1 VLIGGNNFRAKPFVN
16 RVLHTLMGLPP
27 VVAGLVVFLL
37 LSRSGP
43 LGTLK
48 LVYTVTAMVIAQVVL
63 ITPIITGL
71 AANIVS
77 VKAPL
82 IRETAAGIG
91 LTHWRAVLYTV
102 YECRTQFVSTV
113 LTALD
118 APLPR
123 GCRAEV
129 AETSSSKPA

>member
-1 VLIGGNNFRAKPFVN
+1 MTTLSEILNLLFGPDPELRQIILTTLRMSFSSTLISALLGIPLGVLSGGNSFRTKPFVN

-63 ITPIITGL
+63 ITPP
-71 AANIVS
+71 S
-77 VKAPL
+77 
-82 IRETAAGIG
+82 
-91 LTHWRAVLYTV
+91 
-102 YECRTQFVSTV
+102 
-113 LTALD
+113 
-118 APLPR
+118 LPAWLPILSR
-123 GCRAEV
+123 
-129 AETSSSKPA
+129 SKPR